1 MINEKYILIM
11 IVVILFCH
19 NSVHAQ
25 SRSDNSSD
33 KVTLRIVLYPIQ
45 TLMVNPTQD
54 VVDLNYSSKE
64 DYFKGVTTKQDDHLT
79 IYSTG
84 GFEVNVAGEG
94 ENLTGKNNKIAASD
108 IQVRASQ
115 GSNNTL
121 VHATYEPNVGL
132 SPVAT
137 KLLSSPTGGVAQD
150 FNVEYS
156 AAGND
161 AYINHFDADDAPT
174 VYTTTVTYTI
184 LSQ

>member
-1 MINEKYILIM
+1 MA
-11 IVVILFCH
+11 VILFSY

-25 SRSDNSSD
+25 SRSDNVSD

-45 TLMVNPTQD
+45 TLMVNPTQK
-54 VVDLNYSSKE
+54 VVDLNYSSEE
-64 DYFKGVTTKQDDHLT
+64 DYFKGVATNQENHLT

-84 GFEVNVAGEG
+84 GFEVNVASEG
-94 ENLTGKNNKIAASD
+94 ENLTGRNNKIAASD
-108 IQVRASQ
+108 IHISASQ
-115 GSNNTL
+115 GSNNNL
-121 VHATYEPNVGL
+121 DNAIYEPNVGL